1 MSAYENRVKKIL
13 LITYYFPPSGGA
25 GVQRWLKT
33 INYLPQAGVETI
45 VLTVDPTVAS
55 YPQIDESLC
64 NDIPS
69 NIKVYRTKTREI
81 LSFYKKVSPQKQIP
95 YGGFAN
101 EPKPNL
107 MQKISRFV
115 RGNFFLPDPRRGWNK
130 FALAK
135 AKEII
140 ETQGITTIV
149 TTSPPHSTQLI
160 GLELKRLYPHIRWV
174 ADLRDPWT
182 DIYYNQDLYPTRW
195 AKKRNLRYER
205 SVLLGAD
212 QIITV
217 SEECRRLFAQ
227 KADVTDK
234 IIVVPNGYDEKDFLQ
249 LGVRNFAE
257 SESNG
262 QFIETLPNDSKIAVG
277 NEELGVTSE
286 ASNLKILS
294 YIGVMAPQ
302 YDIEPLKKL
311 VQGRKDLLL
320 RFVGVVSDEIKKEI
334 KSWGVQTEFISYV
347 SHKEAVS
354 YMQASDVLLL
364 FIPNVPNNEGILTGK
379 LFEYLA
385 AGNKILLFG
394 PQHGDAMRLINEC
407 SAGECY
413 SDGFNLDE
421 FLNKP
426 YSGNDNIKSYS
437 REALANKIASLL

>member
-1 MSAYENRVKKIL
+1 MKKVL

-33 INYLPQAGVETI
+33 INYLPKAGVETI
-45 VLTVDPTVAS
+45 VLTVDPAVAS

-64 NDIPS
+64 NDVPS
-69 NIKVYRTKTREI
+69 GIKIYRTGTREI
-81 LSFYKKVSPQKQIP
+81 LSLYKKVSPKKEVP

-101 EPKPNL
+101 EPNPNL
-107 MQKISRFV
+107 IQKISRFI

-130 FALAK
+130 YALAK

-140 ETQGITTIV
+140 ESEAIETIV

-160 GLELKRLYPHIRWV
+160 GLELKRLYPHLKWV

-182 DIYYNQDLYPTRW
+182 DIYYNEDLYPTRW

-217 SEECRRLFAQ
+217 SEECKRLFAE
-227 KADVTDK
+227 KADVAEK
-234 IIVVPNGYDEKDFLQ
+234 ISVVPNGYDTKDFYQ
-249 LGVRNFAE
+249 LGVR
-257 SESNG
+257 S
-262 QFIETLPNDSKIAVG
+262 
-277 NEELGVTSE
+277 EELGVTSE
-286 ASNLKILS
+286 ANNLKTLS

-302 YDIEPLKKL
+302 YDLEPLKSL
-311 VQGRKDLLL
+311 VQGKNDILL
-320 RFVGVVSDEIKKEI
+320 RFVGVVNDEIRKEI
-334 KSWGVQTEFISYV
+334 ESWGVQTEFVSYV
-347 SHKEAVS
+347 NHGKAIE
-354 YMQASDVLLL
+354 YMQASDALML

-385 AGNKILLFG
+385 AGRKILLFG
-394 PQHGDAMRLINEC
+394 PKYGDAMRLINEC
-407 SAGECY
+407 EAGECY
-413 SDGFNLDE
+413 TEEFKLEE

-426 YSGNDNIKSYS
+426 YQGNDNIKSYS
-437 REALANKIASLL
+437 REALAGKIASLL

>member
-1 MSAYENRVKKIL
+1 MKKVL

-33 INYLPQAGVETI
+33 INYLPKAGVETI
-45 VLTVDPTVAS
+45 VLTVDPAVAS

-64 NDIPS
+64 NDVPS
-69 NIKVYRTKTREI
+69 GIKIYRTGTREI
-81 LSFYKKVSPQKQIP
+81 LSLYKKVSPKKEVP

-101 EPKPNL
+101 EPNPNL
-107 MQKISRFV
+107 IQKISRFI

-130 FALAK
+130 YALAK

-140 ETQGITTIV
+140 ESEAIETIV

-160 GLELKRLYPHIRWV
+160 GLELNRLYPHLKWV

-195 AKKRNLRYER
+195 AQERNLCYER

-227 KADVTDK
+227 KADVAEK
-234 IIVVPNGYDEKDFLQ
+234 IAVIPNGYDTKDFYQ
-249 LGVRNFAE
+249 LGVR
-257 SESNG
+257 S
-262 QFIETLPNDSKIAVG
+262 
-277 NEELGVTSE
+277 EELGVTSG

-294 YIGVMAPQ
+294 YIGVWAPQ
-302 YDIEPLKKL
+302 YDIEPLKTL
-311 VQGRKDLLL
+311 VQGRSDILL

-334 KSWGVQTEFISYV
+334 KSWGVQTEFVSYV

-394 PQHGDAMRLINEC
+394 PQNGDAMRLINEC

>member
-1 MSAYENRVKKIL
+1 MKKIL

-81 LSFYKKVSPQKQIP
+81 LSLYKKVSPKNEIP

-101 EPKPNL
+101 EPNPNFI
-107 MQKISRFV
+107 QKISRFI

-182 DIYYNQDLYPTRW
+182 DIYYNQDLYPTPW

-227 KADVTDK
+227 KADVAEK
-234 IIVVPNGYDEKDFLQ
+234 IAVIPNGYDTKDFYQ
-249 LGVRNFAE
+249 LGVR
-257 SESNG
+257 S
-262 QFIETLPNDSKIAVG
+262 
-277 NEELGVTSE
+277 EELGVTSG

-294 YIGVMAPQ
+294 YIGVWAPQ

-311 VQGRKDLLL
+311 VQGRNDILL

-334 KSWGVQTEFISYV
+334 KSWGVQTEFVSYV

-413 SDGFNLDE
+413 SDSFNLDE

-437 REALANKIASLL
+437 REALAYKIASLL

>member
-1 MSAYENRVKKIL
+1 MKKIL

-81 LSFYKKVSPQKQIP
+81 LSLYKKVSPQKQIP

-227 KADVTDK
+227 KAPVTDK

-249 LGVRNFAE
+249 LGVR
-257 SESNG
+257 S
-262 QFIETLPNDSKIAVG
+262 
-277 NEELGVTSE
+277 EELGVTSE

-302 YDIEPLKKL
+302 YDLEPLKSL
-311 VQGRKDLLL
+311 VQGRNDILL

-334 KSWGVQTEFISYV
+334 ESWGVQTEFVSYV

-394 PQHGDAMRLINEC
+394 PQNGDAMRLINEC

>member
-33 INYLPQAGVETI
+33 INYLPQAGVEAI

-81 LSFYKKVSPQKQIP
+81 LSLYKKVSPQKQIP

-227 KADVTDK
+227 KADVAEK
-234 IIVVPNGYDEKDFLQ
+234 IAVVPNGYDEKDFDSERR
-249 LGVRNFAE
+249 VEKVERRNTF
-257 SESNG
+257 
-262 QFIETLPNDSKIAVG
+262 T
-277 NEELGVTSE
+277 
-286 ASNLKILS
+286 LS

-311 VQGRKDLLL
+311 VQGRNDILL
-320 RFVGVVSDEIKKEI
+320 RFVGVVSDEIKKDI
-334 KSWGVQTEFISYV
+334 KSWGVQTEFVSYV

-413 SDGFNLDE
+413 SDAFNLDE